1 MNLQVSEILT
11 SHFPGREW
19 VLRKPTSG
27 MTGES
32 YIATSDGLELF
43 IKFDVE
49 APALQ
54 RVAELGVAPRVLAA
68 GRHEGRLYIVQ
79 EYLEGIRPEREW
91 FSRHL
96 PQLAS
101 LIQVYHSD
109 PLLTAL
115 LSKGKQIK
123 HAEHIESELK
133 GFETQLAGLSDS
145 LHRAELSPLMFELRD
160 QARSF
165 EPTNLVP
172 THADP
177 NFYNFLVAG
186 ERIYLLD
193 WDAVSLSDPMRDV
206 GPLLWWYVPPDKWHE
221 FFAAL
226 NVQMSDQTAHKVYW
240 WAARQSCMVALL
252 FAGSAYPEYAL
263 PFIEDFRAALHGQ
276 ANPHA

>member
-1 MNLQVSEILT
+1 
-11 SHFPGREW
+11 
-19 VLRKPTSG
+19 

-32 YIATSDGLELF
+32 YIATRDGLELF

-79 EYLEGIRPEREW
+79 EYVQGIRPEREW
-91 FSRHL
+91 FPLHL
-96 PQLAS
+96 SELAD
-101 LIQVYHSD
+101 LIQVYHRD
-109 PLLTAL
+109 PVLTAL
-115 LSKGKQIK
+115 LSKGEQLK
-123 HAEHIESELK
+123 HVEHIEKELK
-133 GFETQLAGLSDS
+133 GFETQLAGLADPA
-145 LHRAELSPLMFELRD
+145 HRAELSPLVTQLRE
-160 QARSF
+160 QSRSF
-165 EPTNLVP
+165 EPVDLVP

-193 WDAVSLSDPMRDV
+193 WDAASLSDPLRDV
-206 GPLLWWYVPPDKWHE
+206 GPLLWWYVPPGKWHE
-221 FFAAL
+221 FFAAF
-226 NVQMSDQTAHKVYW
+226 NVEMSDQTAHKVYW

-252 FAGSAYPEYAL
+252 FAGSAYPGYAG
-263 PFIEDFRAALHGQ
+263 PFIEDFRAALHRQ